1 MNKVERAARAAQ
13 AGHNGQLT
21 PLQRVEVEVPVLCTP
36 AAWVGATA
44 AIVGAYTALYAAGN
58 AVSDYVG
65 EHGSPEVDSAAL
77 SGKSGRELLSIRQHG
92 FRR

>member
-1 MNKVERAARAAQ
+1 MNKVEQAAQAAQ
-13 AGHNGQLT
+13 AGHDGHLV
-21 PLQRVEVEVPVLCTP
+21 PLQRAEVEVPVLCTP

-44 AIVGAYTALYAAGN
+44 AAVGALTALYAAGN

-65 EHGSPEVDSAAL
+65 EHGNPEVDSSAL

-92 FRR
+92 FAH